1 MSIILW
7 TYDLVV
13 FYVRKNNK
21 NIMRLKVVDLTRI
34 VLAVIIF
41 LIGIYSIFR
50 TIRHRKEIQKAIK
63 ENRSISNMLRKEN
76 RILSIEMTIMIILL
90 IIAIF
95 RGR

>member
-1 MSIILW
+1 
-7 TYDLVV
+7 
-13 FYVRKNNK
+13 
-21 NIMRLKVVDLTRI
+21 MRLKVVDLTRI

>member
-1 MSIILW
+1 M
-7 TYDLVV
+7 
-13 FYVRKNNK
+13 
-21 NIMRLKVVDLTRI
+21 DLTRI